1 MASSGASY
9 FYGKSRT
16 EAEPETDL
24 SIASCKN
31 SKVRLS
37 GFKYIHPLL
46 FTETSC
52 ESSEL
57 MNVKSE
63 VLGILNSYK
72 SAGVIMEGSV
82 YLREL
87 DQGSWMAISE
97 NENYL
102 PGSLMKVPELITFM
116 KMREKEPGLLD
127 KKVFYDKPRIS
138 SKQVHYTTKS
148 IEPGNSYTVRELLT
162 YMIEHSDNNA
172 TILLNEMMDLA
183 TFQKVFTDLGIPQPD
198 LRARDI
204 PINAVDFSKFMR
216 AIYNA
221 SYLNIN
227 DSEFCAGLLANSD
240 FANGMRGGVPA
251 NIPLAHKFGEA
262 GDSNAAHFSESGII
276 YINKSPYLL
285 TIMTKGRDLSKLPD
299 VIRNLTQRVFEM
311 LNA

>member
-1 MASSGASY
+1 
-9 FYGKSRT
+9 
-16 EAEPETDL
+16 
-24 SIASCKN
+24 
-31 SKVRLS
+31 
-37 GFKYIHPLL
+37 
-46 FTETSC
+46 
-52 ESSEL
+52 
-57 MNVKSE
+57 
-63 VLGILNSYK
+63 
-72 SAGVIMEGSV
+72 
-82 YLREL
+82 
-87 DQGSWMAISE
+87 MAISE